1 MKFFK
6 PKFWDK
12 ENYTF
17 LALLLLPIS
26 IIYQFL
32 FFIKIKMNQ
41 KKEFSVPVICV
52 GNIYLGG
59 TGKTPLSI
67 KICEILKN
75 LNKNPAIVRKFY
87 KGHDDEISLIKNK
100 IKNIFTDNSR
110 IKAINFAI
118 ENNFNTIILDD
129 GFQDHSIKKNLN
141 ILCFNEKQLVGN
153 GLTLPAGPLRE
164 SLNSIKRSNIVFIN
178 GDRNENFEKKIKKL
192 SPNTSIYYTKYLP
205 LNIEKFKN
213 KNYLAFAGISNP
225 KNFFDLLTE
234 NNLDIKE
241 TISFPDHYQ
250 YTKKDMNKIFNLSKK
265 NNLNLITT
273 EKDFYR
279 LKNLGYNNVNYL
291 NVELKVF
298 QEDRLIEE
306 LKGFL

>member
-6 PKFWDK
+6 PKFWEK

-26 IIYQFL
+26 LVYQFF
-32 FFIKIKMNQ
+32 FFIKMIISQ
-41 KKEFSVPVICV
+41 KKDFNSPIICI

-75 LNKNPAIVRKFY
+75 LNRNPAIVRKFY
-87 KGHDDEISLIKNK
+87 KEHDDEISLIKKK

-110 IKAINFAI
+110 IKAINLAI
-118 ENNFNTIILDD
+118 KNNFDAIILDD
-129 GFQDHSIKKNLN
+129 GFQDNSIKKNLN
-141 ILCFNEKQLVGN
+141 ILCFNEKQLIGN
-153 GLTLPAGPLRE
+153 GLILPAGPLRE
-164 SLNSIKRSNIVFIN
+164 SLKSIKRSNIIFIN
-178 GDRNENFEKKIKKL
+178 GNRNESFEKKLKKL
-192 SPNTSIYYTKYLP
+192 SPDSSIYYTKYLP

-213 KNYLAFAGISNP
+213 KNFLAFAGIANP
-225 KNFFDLLTE
+225 NNFFDLLSE
-234 NNLDIKE
+234 NNLNIKK

-250 YTKKDMNKIFNLSKK
+250 YTKKDMNKIFSLSKK

-279 LKNLGYNNVNYL
+279 LKNLGYDNIDCL
-291 NVELKVF
+291 NIELKIF
-298 QEDRLIEE
+298 QEDHFIKE
-306 LKGFL
+306 LKGYL